1 MGGDPVLNKL
11 IAGFT
16 NDGTPLSATI
26 GSKMEHGVVIL
37 TAAMLA
43 NENLASSMDAE
54 EMVDA
59 AINYYNVIQQRLGYY
74 QQHQAHSLE
83 RLLESWITAK
93 VIESLHPEMQTV
105 PVPKLTLSF
114 AIDIEVEYNSFGG
127 KTEEEIAEALQDDL
141 DDLLFELSPYVK
153 GVYTS
158 CTSVAFND

>member
-1 MGGDPVLNKL
+1 LNGDAALNKL

-59 AINYYNVIQQRLGYY
+59 ALSYYNLIQKRLGYY
-74 QQHQAHSLE
+74 QEHQAHSLE
-83 RLLESWITAK
+83 RLLGS
-93 VIESLHPEMQTV
+93 
-105 PVPKLTLSF
+105 
-114 AIDIEVEYNSFGG
+114 
-127 KTEEEIAEALQDDL
+127 
-141 DDLLFELSPYVK
+141 
-153 GVYTS
+153 
-158 CTSVAFND
+158 

>member
-1 MGGDPVLNKL
+1 MNGDAALNKL

-43 NENLASSMDAE
+43 NEHLASSMDAE

-74 QQHQAHSLE
+74 QEHQAHSLE
-83 RLLESWITAK
+83 RLLGT
-93 VIESLHPEMQTV
+93 
-105 PVPKLTLSF
+105 
-114 AIDIEVEYNSFGG
+114 
-127 KTEEEIAEALQDDL
+127 
-141 DDLLFELSPYVK
+141 
-153 GVYTS
+153 
-158 CTSVAFND
+158 